1 MQQDLLELER
11 LIDRGESAIA
21 VPILERAVEMEPGY
35 AAARLLL
42 ARAYEGEGRMGD
54 AVSEWRLVRALVP
67 DSPTAVTGLKRA
79 LRLRMLWAADP
90 AAWATDDGAVA
101 AAAAPEPAE
110 PPAAEPPEPVAVE
123 PDEPPAAEPPEP
135 VALEPAEPPAEEPPE
150 PVALEPEEPPA
161 AEPIAAEPEE
171 PPERAEPPEPDKPM
185 LPHAPPI
192 AESPDAEPEVS
203 GWDDEAPQNLDELI
217 RELETARIVPD
228 PTIPPAV
235 AEDLEPDVDD
245 VVSETLARIYE
256 NQRHY
261 GEAARVYEKLALQQ
275 PGRAPEFQQKAADLR
290 TRAGT

>member
-11 LIDRGESAIA
+11 LIDRGETAVA

-90 AAWATDDGAVA
+90 AAWATDDGAAA

-110 PPAAEPPEPVAVE
+110 PPAAEPPEPVALG
-123 PDEPPAAEPPEP
+123 PAEPEEP
-135 VALEPAEPPAEEPPE
+135 VALGPA
-150 PVALEPEEPPA
+150 EPPA
-161 AEPIAAEPEE
+161 AEPIAAEPEA
-171 PPERAEPPEPDKPM
+171 PPEPPEPDEPM

-192 AESPDAEPEVS
+192 AESPDAEPEVP

-228 PTIPPAV
+228 PTIPPAA

-275 PGRAPEFQQKAADLR
+275 PGRAPEFRQKAADLR